1 MDWSSGEAMSPMAQD
16 RAVGS
21 GGDVEETLA
30 GNPYPGQA
38 DAEFREMIFTYTG
51 GDAGIAIG

>member
-1 MDWSSGEAMSPMAQD
+1 MAQD